1 MCTGFPP
8 KYAKWNICG
17 CAGKPV
23 TFFLRSTQSEIKM
36 CEFLTSLKNLAVPWL
51 ATFGSVI
58 IVERRLHKMSNN
70 DSVIVFKLLL
80 VFQGISY
87 SCCSQFKV
95 LVKLLLIHVL
105 GHQLLLLCVCHQFC
119 CYLHMFQ
126 DISQVFAC
134 TVFRHLLLTY
144 CFYMLQGVCY

>member
-23 TFFLRSTQSEIKM
+23 AFFLRSTQSEIKM

-58 IVERRLHKMSNN
+58 IVERRLHKMANN

-87 SCCSQFKV
+87 SCCS
-95 LVKLLLIHVL
+95 
-105 GHQLLLLCVCHQFC
+105 
-119 CYLHMFQ
+119 
-126 DISQVFAC
+126 
-134 TVFRHLLLTY
+134 
-144 CFYMLQGVCY
+144 